1 MTTFTLDTHAT
12 IQELEAAGMD
22 TRQAEVVVS
31 AISRA
36 DAQVATKQDIA
47 LVQQDVAAVKLNL
60 QQAVAAVKQDL
71 QQDVAAVKHDLKQD
85 IAELRADMAAR
96 ETRLVKWAVALV
108 GVAVAAERF
117 LDWIIK

>member
-1 MTTFTLDTHAT
+1 MATFTLDTHAT
-12 IQELEAAGMD
+12 IQELEAAGME

-47 LVQQDVAAVKLNL
+47 LL
-60 QQAVAAVKQDL
+60 
-71 QQDVAAVKHDLKQD
+71 KHDLKQD

>member
-12 IQELEAAGMD
+12 IQELEAAGMES
-22 TRQAEVVVS
+22 RQAEAVVA

-36 DAQVATKQDIA
+36 DAQVATKQDVA
-47 LVQQDVAAVKLNL
+47 LL
-60 QQAVAAVKQDL
+60 KQDL
-71 QQDVAAVKHDLKQD
+71 KQDVTLLKQDLKQNVALLKQDVEAVRQDLKQD

-96 ETRLVKWAVALV
+96 ETRLVKWAAALV
-108 GVAVAAERF
+108 GVAVGAERF